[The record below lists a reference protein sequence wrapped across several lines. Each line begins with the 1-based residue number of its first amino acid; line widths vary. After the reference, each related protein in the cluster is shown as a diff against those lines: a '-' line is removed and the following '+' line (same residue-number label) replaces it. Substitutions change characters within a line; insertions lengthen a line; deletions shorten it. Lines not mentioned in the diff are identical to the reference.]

1 MYRNII
7 FPLLLLLLTGLT
19 SAVQAAS
26 RNQQIY
32 NAIQDNDV
40 SLVEQ
45 KLAKGLDPNHRVKG
59 HPILVHAINANRIE
73 MVKLL
78 LLKKTRFEDYIFRE
92 TIKGNER
99 AVNRLLAAGANLP
112 VIRNKEGETL
122 LMVSAREG
130 HDEIVKTLVLQGADA
145 NAKSKKGHSAM
156 TYSSR
161 YGHLSIVQY
170 LLNHGAEVNIA
181 NNNGWTPL
189 LKAARGGHLEVVDYL
204 LAHDANMHSRNS
216 GGLDA
221 LALARRYKHKK
232 VIKYLKD
239 YK

>member
-7 FPLLLLLLTGLT
+7 FPLLLLAGLT

-26 RNQQIY
+26 RDQPIY
-32 NAIQDNDV
+32 HAIQNNDV
-40 SLVEQ
+40 SLIEQ
-45 KLAKGLDPNHRVKG
+45 KLAAGLDPNHRVKAR
-59 HPILVHAINANRIE
+59 PILVHAINAKRIE
-73 MVKLL
+73 IIKLL
-78 LLKKTRFEDYIFRE
+78 LGKKARFQSYVFSE
-92 TIKGNER
+92 TLKGNER

-112 VIRNKEGETL
+112 AIRNKEGETL

-130 HDEIVKTLVLQGADA
+130 HEEIVKTLVPKGADV

-204 LAHDANMHSRNS
+204 LAHDANMRSRNS
-216 GGLDA
+216 GGLGA